1 MMNDTLKDQLVGKFK
16 GFSRVID
23 ALIESKKPLVGHNC
37 FLDIMKIYHQFYKP
51 LPYSYSVFKSDI
63 HKCFPAVYD
72 TKFLSY
78 ELRRRLEDAES
89 DLCLP
94 LVSSNLKSLFDSLNK
109 NSTTELMYSP
119 KICHAE
125 GFEKYIEQDFCHEA
139 GYDGYMTGYVSIFW
153 NHHTIYLVLRDLFL
167 AQSSYYIFL
176 MDFRYLSS
184 WPTFQPRS
192 TISVLQI

>member
-1 MMNDTLKDQLVGKFK
+1 MNDTLKDQLVGKFK

-51 LPYSYSVFKSDI
+51 LPYSYSGFKSDI

-89 DLCLP
+89 DLYLP

-125 GFEKYIEQDFCHEA
+125 GFEKYIEHNFCHAA

-153 NHHTIYLVLRDLFL
+153 NHHTNIPRSFDMFL

-176 MDFRYLSS
+176 MYFRYLSS

>member
-1 MMNDTLKDQLVGKFK
+1 MINDTLKDQLVGKFK

-23 ALIESKKPLVGHNC
+23 ALIESKKPVVGHNC

-51 LPYSYSVFKSDI
+51 LPYSYSGFKSDI

-94 LVSSNLKSLFDSLNK
+94 LVSSNLKSLFGSLNTMK
-109 NSTTELMYSP
+109 NSNAELMYSP
-119 KICHAE
+119 KINHAE
-125 GFEKYIEQDFCHEA
+125 GFEKYKEQDFCHEA
-139 GYDGYMTGYVSIFW
+139 GYDGYMTGYVSIIW
-153 NHHTIYLVLRDLFL
+153 NHHTIYLVRFL
-167 AQSSYYIFL
+167 VQSSYYIFL
-176 MDFRYLSS
+176 IYFRYLLS

>member
-1 MMNDTLKDQLVGKFK
+1 MNDTLKDQLVGKFK

-153 NHHTIYLVLRDLFL
+153 NHHTILRDMFL

-176 MDFRYLSS
+176 MYFRYLSS

>member
-1 MMNDTLKDQLVGKFK
+1 MNDTLKDQLVGKFK

-94 LVSSNLKSLFDSLNK
+94 LVSSNLKSLFDSLK
-109 NSTTELMYSP
+109 QNSTTELMYSP

-153 NHHTIYLVLRDLFL
+153 NHHTTYLVLRDMFL

-176 MDFRYLSS
+176 MYFRYLSS